1 MAIMYTPMPA
11 ANPFASEKTIL
22 HSPVSHSHRSY
33 RKLKPMRFMSKVLFL
48 ITSSLLFT
56 LGINAQVTQTFNSS
70 GSFTVPAGVTSI
82 TVRTWGAGGG
92 GGSLADATGGGG
104 GGAYASS
111 VLTVTPGATYSVSVG
126 LGGTA
131 GNPGASSSFGGTLVV
146 AAGGSSTAGTIGGA
160 GGTVAASTGTTR
172 FAGGKGGDAATNSG
186 GGGGGSATT
195 IGAGGAGDPGSGTTG
210 GNGGTGEGNGGR
222 GGDRTMDNSTAGSP
236 PGGGGGGRGRDS
248 GTSKSGANGRVT
260 ISWTVCPTYSLT
272 STVISSTVCTG
283 NAATV
288 TLSGSAASLPVGIY
302 TVSYSLSGA
311 NTGSSTATMTVA
323 SAGTGT
329 FTTSTF
335 TNAGLTTVTI
345 SNLSSGSGTPNC
357 SSGIGSNNTA
367 SVDVGTLAA
376 PLLEGLSASKTL
388 PPAPITATFSTA
400 AAANF
405 YQFEYKASSSG
416 TWIPIGT
423 LPYTSNSI
431 MVTGIDDETDYDFR
445 VAVSCDGVNF
455 SAFTALTPAVLPIE
469 LLSFAGK
476 RVDGTVQLH
485 WVTASEKDNKYME
498 VQRSSNGKTF
508 EPLGVVPGNGDSYRP
523 VDYTFVDDQPLP
535 GVNYYRLKQVDFDGK
550 FEYHKVIAVLF
561 KDQDDKVQGITLFP
575 TVVSEQL
582 NFALSQ
588 ETTTDGEY
596 YISDLNGRV
605 LLRQA
610 FERGMQQQ
618 SIPVHRLPKG
628 QYILTVQTGRE
639 MQVARFVKE

>member
-1 MAIMYTPMPA
+1 
-11 ANPFASEKTIL
+11 
-22 HSPVSHSHRSY
+22 
-33 RKLKPMRFMSKVLFL
+33 MRKVLF
-48 ITSSLLFT
+48 IIVSSLLFT
-56 LGINAQVTQTFNSS
+56 LGIHAQITQTFNSS

-82 TVRTWGAGGG
+82 TVRAWGAGGG
-92 GGSLADATGGGG
+92 GGNLANATGGGG

-126 LGGTA
+126 TGGTV
-131 GNPGASSSFGGTLVV
+131 GNPGDNSSFGGTLVV

-195 IGAGGAGDPGSGTTG
+195 TGAGGAGDPGSGTTG

-222 GGDRTMDNSTAGSP
+222 GGDRTTDNSAAGSP
-236 PGGGGGGRGRDS
+236 PGGGGGGRGRDI
-248 GTSKSGANGRVT
+248 GTSKSGGNGRVT

-302 TVSYSLSGA
+302 IVSYSLSGA

-329 FTTSTF
+329 FTTSSF

-357 SSGIGSNNTA
+357 SSSIGSNNTT
-367 SVDVGTLAA
+367 SVTVGTLAD
-376 PLLEGLSASKTL
+376 PLMSGLSGSKTL

-405 YQFEYKASSSG
+405 YEFQYRVNG
-416 TWIPIGT
+416 TPGWTAINGVQNT
-423 LPYTSNSI
+423 NTA

-445 VAVSCDGVNF
+445 VRVSCDGVTF
-455 SAFTALTPAVLPIE
+455 SNWVEKLLAVLPIE
-469 LLSFAGK
+469 LYSFAGK
-476 RVDGTVQLH
+476 RVDNTIQLH
-485 WVTASEKDNKYME
+485 WVTASEKDNDYME

-508 EPLGVVPGNGDSYRP
+508 EPLGKVQGQGDSYQP

-550 FEYHKVIAVLF
+550 SEYHQVIAVLF
-561 KDQDDKVQGITLFP
+561 KDKEEKTQGITLFP

-582 NFALSQ
+582 NFALHQ
-588 ETTTDGEY
+588 EANTDGEY
-596 YISDLNGRV
+596 YISDLSGRV
-605 LLRQA
+605 LLRQP

-618 SIPVHRLPKG
+618 SIPVNKLPKG

-639 MQVARFVKE
+639 LQVARFVKE